1 MNSKLAEDIAEVTT
15 EGTIKTTDLA
25 PHSVPTAEDTNVV
38 AEQDSIEEKDAA
50 AKEVESQN
58 ILPNAVQDWFVE
70 ADQNI
75 EHCLHFWALKSY
87 CGMWDY
93 LLP

>member
-1 MNSKLAEDIAEVTT
+1 MNSKLAEVTT
-15 EGTIKTTDLA
+15 EGTTKTTDPA
-25 PHSVPTAEDTNVV
+25 PHSVPTTEDTDVV
-38 AEQDSIEEKDAA
+38 AQQDSTEENDAA

-87 CGMWDY
+87 CGTWDY